1 MDCFLTLQNQLFE
14 QLNSLWKSDDE
25 EILEKID
32 ELLLQEGS
40 NYGLSL
46 NEKANLRK
54 ELFRSI
60 RKLDVLQELLED
72 TSITE
77 IMVNG
82 WDKIFI
88 EREGHLIT
96 WNKTFT
102 SSGKLEDVIQ
112 QIVARCNRVINT
124 LHPIVDARLENG
136 ARVNAVIPP
145 VSVDGPI
152 LTIRQFPKEAI
163 TMKTLLEK
171 QSITKQV
178 LSFLLPLVKARYTI
192 LIGGGTGAGKT
203 TFLNALSA
211 YIPKDERI
219 ITIEDNAEL
228 QIQGIPNLVRLECRM
243 ANIEDSQEITTA
255 DLLKTALRMRP
266 DRIIVGEVRGK
277 EALDMLQAFNTG
289 HDGSISTGHANSPD
303 DMMSRLSTM
312 VLMGIKLP
320 LEAVMRQIA
329 SGIDILVH
337 LGRLRDKSRKVL
349 EIMEVL
355 GYEKGEIRLQPLF
368 SFQETGSK
376 DGKIQGEWVKRSTL
390 TRTEKLM
397 AAGYQPEGVC
407 PGNNGKYSSGVS
419 DRHAVLFKTVDDGS
433 VFSSGNEVLRKDDPS
448 GGGKREET
456 F

>member
-14 QLNSLWKSDDE
+14 QLNSLWESDDE

-171 QSITKQV
+171 QSFTKQV

-266 DRIIVGEVRGK
+266 DRIIVGEVRS
-277 EALDMLQAFNTG
+277 EASELLQAVNV
-289 HDGSISTGHANSPD
+289 GSEGSLSTIHANSCA
-303 DMMSRLSTM
+303 DMVSRLETL
-312 VLMGIKLP
+312 VLVHLNMPIT
-320 LEAVMRQIA
+320 AIRRQIV
-329 SGIDILVH
+329 SGFDLFIH

-349 EIMEVL
+349 EISELDGLKNGEVQL
-355 GYEKGEIRLQPLF
+355 NPIFCYEE
-368 SFQETGSK
+368 E
-376 DGKIQGEWVKRSTL
+376 QGLVFKNHL
-390 TRTEKLM
+390 KHTEKLER
-397 AAGYQPEGVC
+397 AGISY
-407 PGNNGKYSSGVS
+407 
-419 DRHAVLFKTVDDGS
+419 
-433 VFSSGNEVLRKDDPS
+433 
-448 GGGKREET
+448 ET
-456 F
+456 LLCETIL

>member
-14 QLNSLWKSDDE
+14 QLNSLWESDDE

-178 LSFLLPLVKARYTI
+178 LSFLLPFVKARYTI
-192 LIGGGTGAGKT
+192 LIDGGTGAGKS

-266 DRIIVGEVRGK
+266 DRIIVGEVRS
-277 EALDMLQAFNTG
+277 EASELLQAVNV
-289 HDGSISTGHANSPD
+289 GSEGSLSTIHANSCA
-303 DMMSRLSTM
+303 DMVSRLETL
-312 VLMGIKLP
+312 VLVHLNMPIT
-320 LEAVMRQIA
+320 AIRRQIV
-329 SGIDILVH
+329 SGFDLFIH

-349 EIMEVL
+349 EISELDGLKNGEVQL
-355 GYEKGEIRLQPLF
+355 NPIFCYEE
-368 SFQETGSK
+368 E
-376 DGKIQGEWVKRSTL
+376 QGLVFKNHL
-390 TRTEKLM
+390 KHTEKLER
-397 AAGYQPEGVC
+397 AGISY
-407 PGNNGKYSSGVS
+407 
-419 DRHAVLFKTVDDGS
+419 
-433 VFSSGNEVLRKDDPS
+433 
-448 GGGKREET
+448 ET
-456 F
+456 LLCETIL

>member
-14 QLNSLWKSDDE
+14 QLNSLWESDDE

-82 WDKIFI
+82 WAKIFI

-266 DRIIVGEVRGK
+266 DRIIVGEVRS
-277 EALDMLQAFNTG
+277 EASELLQAVNV
-289 HDGSISTGHANSPD
+289 GSEGSLSTIHANSCA
-303 DMMSRLSTM
+303 DMVSRLETL
-312 VLMGIKLP
+312 VLVHLNMPIT
-320 LEAVMRQIA
+320 AIRRQIV
-329 SGIDILVH
+329 SGFDLFIH

-349 EIMEVL
+349 EISELDGLKNGEVQL
-355 GYEKGEIRLQPLF
+355 NPIFCYEE
-368 SFQETGSK
+368 E
-376 DGKIQGEWVKRSTL
+376 QGLVFKNHL
-390 TRTEKLM
+390 KHTEKLER
-397 AAGYQPEGVC
+397 AGISY
-407 PGNNGKYSSGVS
+407 
-419 DRHAVLFKTVDDGS
+419 
-433 VFSSGNEVLRKDDPS
+433 
-448 GGGKREET
+448 ET
-456 F
+456 LLCETIL

>member
-14 QLNSLWKSDDE
+14 QLNSLWESDDE

-96 WNKTFT
+96 LNKTFT

-266 DRIIVGEVRGK
+266 DRIIVGEVRS
-277 EALDMLQAFNTG
+277 EASELLQAVNV
-289 HDGSISTGHANSPD
+289 GSEGSLSTIHANSCA
-303 DMMSRLSTM
+303 DMVSRLETL
-312 VLMGIKLP
+312 VLVHLNMPIT
-320 LEAVMRQIA
+320 AIRRQIV
-329 SGIDILVH
+329 SGFDLFIH

-349 EIMEVL
+349 EISELDGLKNGEVQL
-355 GYEKGEIRLQPLF
+355 NPIFCYEE
-368 SFQETGSK
+368 E
-376 DGKIQGEWVKRSTL
+376 QGLVFKNHL
-390 TRTEKLM
+390 KHTEKLER
-397 AAGYQPEGVC
+397 AGISY
-407 PGNNGKYSSGVS
+407 
-419 DRHAVLFKTVDDGS
+419 
-433 VFSSGNEVLRKDDPS
+433 
-448 GGGKREET
+448 ET
-456 F
+456 LLCETIL

>member
-14 QLNSLWKSDDE
+14 QLNSLWESDDE

-88 EREGHLIT
+88 EREGHFIT

-266 DRIIVGEVRGK
+266 DRISVCEVRS
-277 EALDMLQAFNTG
+277 EASELLQAVNV
-289 HDGSISTGHANSPD
+289 GSEGSLSTIHANSCA
-303 DMMSRLSTM
+303 DMVSRLETL
-312 VLMGIKLP
+312 VLVHLNMPI
-320 LEAVMRQIA
+320 AAIRRQIV
-329 SGIDILVH
+329 SGFDLFIH

-349 EIMEVL
+349 EISELDGLKNGEVQL
-355 GYEKGEIRLQPLF
+355 NPIFCYEE
-368 SFQETGSK
+368 E
-376 DGKIQGEWVKRSTL
+376 QGLVFKNHL
-390 TRTEKLM
+390 KHTEKLER
-397 AAGYQPEGVC
+397 AGISY
-407 PGNNGKYSSGVS
+407 
-419 DRHAVLFKTVDDGS
+419 
-433 VFSSGNEVLRKDDPS
+433 
-448 GGGKREET
+448 ET
-456 F
+456 LLCETIL

>member
-14 QLNSLWKSDDE
+14 QLNSLWESDDE

-40 NYGLSL
+40 NYSLSL

-77 IMVNG
+77 IMING

-266 DRIIVGEVRGK
+266 DRIIVGEVRS
-277 EALDMLQAFNTG
+277 EASELLQAVNV
-289 HDGSISTGHANSPD
+289 GSEGSLSTIHANSCA
-303 DMMSRLSTM
+303 DMVSRLETL
-312 VLMGIKLP
+312 VLVHLNMPIT
-320 LEAVMRQIA
+320 AIRRQIV
-329 SGIDILVH
+329 SGFDLFIH

-349 EIMEVL
+349 EISELDGLKNGEVQL
-355 GYEKGEIRLQPLF
+355 NPIFCYEE
-368 SFQETGSK
+368 E
-376 DGKIQGEWVKRSTL
+376 QGLVFKNHL
-390 TRTEKLM
+390 KHTEKLER
-397 AAGYQPEGVC
+397 AGISY
-407 PGNNGKYSSGVS
+407 
-419 DRHAVLFKTVDDGS
+419 
-433 VFSSGNEVLRKDDPS
+433 
-448 GGGKREET
+448 ET
-456 F
+456 LLCETIL

>member
-14 QLNSLWKSDDE
+14 QLNSLWESDDE

-266 DRIIVGEVRGK
+266 DRIIVGEVRS
-277 EALDMLQAFNTG
+277 EASELLQAVNV
-289 HDGSISTGHANSPD
+289 GSEGSLSTIHANSCA
-303 DMMSRLSTM
+303 DMVSRLETL
-312 VLMGIKLP
+312 VLVHLNMPIT
-320 LEAVMRQIA
+320 AIRRQIV
-329 SGIDILVH
+329 SGFDLFIH

-349 EIMEVL
+349 EISELDGLKNGEVQL
-355 GYEKGEIRLQPLF
+355 NPIFCYEE
-368 SFQETGSK
+368 E
-376 DGKIQGEWVKRSTL
+376 QGLVFKNHL
-390 TRTEKLM
+390 KHTEKLER
-397 AAGYQPEGVC
+397 AGISYETLLC
-407 PGNNGKYSSGVS
+407 
-419 DRHAVLFKTVDDGS
+419 KTI
-433 VFSSGNEVLRKDDPS
+433 L
-448 GGGKREET
+448 
-456 F
+456 

>member
-14 QLNSLWKSDDE
+14 QLNSLWESDDE

-145 VSVDGPI
+145 ISVDGPI

-171 QSITKQV
+171 QSITKQI

-266 DRIIVGEVRGK
+266 DRIIVGEVRS
-277 EALDMLQAFNTG
+277 EASELLQAVNV
-289 HDGSISTGHANSPD
+289 GSEGSLSTIHANSCA
-303 DMMSRLSTM
+303 DMVSRLETL
-312 VLMGIKLP
+312 VLVHLNMPIT
-320 LEAVMRQIA
+320 AIRRQIV
-329 SGIDILVH
+329 SGFDLFIH

-349 EIMEVL
+349 EISELDGLKNGEVQL
-355 GYEKGEIRLQPLF
+355 NPIFCYEE
-368 SFQETGSK
+368 E
-376 DGKIQGEWVKRSTL
+376 QGLVFKNHL
-390 TRTEKLM
+390 KHTEKLER
-397 AAGYQPEGVC
+397 AGISY
-407 PGNNGKYSSGVS
+407 
-419 DRHAVLFKTVDDGS
+419 
-433 VFSSGNEVLRKDDPS
+433 
-448 GGGKREET
+448 ET
-456 F
+456 LLCETIL

>member
-14 QLNSLWKSDDE
+14 QLNSLWESDDE

-145 VSVDGPI
+145 ISVDGPI

-163 TMKTLLEK
+163 TMKALLEK

-266 DRIIVGEVRGK
+266 DRIIVGEVRS
-277 EALDMLQAFNTG
+277 EASELLQAVNV
-289 HDGSISTGHANSPD
+289 GSEGSLSTIHANSCA
-303 DMMSRLSTM
+303 DMVSRLETL
-312 VLMGIKLP
+312 VLVHLNMPIT
-320 LEAVMRQIA
+320 AIRRQIV
-329 SGIDILVH
+329 SGFDLFIH

-349 EIMEVL
+349 EISELDGLKNGEVQL
-355 GYEKGEIRLQPLF
+355 NPIFCYEE
-368 SFQETGSK
+368 E
-376 DGKIQGEWVKRSTL
+376 QGLVFKNHL
-390 TRTEKLM
+390 KHTEKLER
-397 AAGYQPEGVC
+397 AGISY
-407 PGNNGKYSSGVS
+407 
-419 DRHAVLFKTVDDGS
+419 
-433 VFSSGNEVLRKDDPS
+433 
-448 GGGKREET
+448 ET
-456 F
+456 LLCETIL

>member
-14 QLNSLWKSDDE
+14 QLNSLWESDDE

-145 VSVDGPI
+145 ISVDGPI

-266 DRIIVGEVRGK
+266 DRIIVGEVRS
-277 EALDMLQAFNTG
+277 EASELLQAVNV
-289 HDGSISTGHANSPD
+289 GSEGSLSTIHANSCA
-303 DMMSRLSTM
+303 DMVSRLETL
-312 VLMGIKLP
+312 VLVHLNMPIT
-320 LEAVMRQIA
+320 AIRRQIV
-329 SGIDILVH
+329 SGFDLFIH

-349 EIMEVL
+349 EISELDGLKNGEVQL
-355 GYEKGEIRLQPLF
+355 NHIFCYEE
-368 SFQETGSK
+368 E
-376 DGKIQGEWVKRSTL
+376 QGLVFKNHL
-390 TRTEKLM
+390 KHTEKLER
-397 AAGYQPEGVC
+397 AGISY
-407 PGNNGKYSSGVS
+407 
-419 DRHAVLFKTVDDGS
+419 
-433 VFSSGNEVLRKDDPS
+433 
-448 GGGKREET
+448 ET
-456 F
+456 LLCETIL

>member
-14 QLNSLWKSDDE
+14 QLNSLWESDDE

-192 LIGGGTGAGKT
+192 LIGGGTGSGKT

-266 DRIIVGEVRGK
+266 DRIIVGEVRS
-277 EALDMLQAFNTG
+277 EASELLQAVNV
-289 HDGSISTGHANSPD
+289 GSEGSLSTIHANSCA
-303 DMMSRLSTM
+303 DMVSRLETL
-312 VLMGIKLP
+312 VLVHLNMPI
-320 LEAVMRQIA
+320 AAIRRQIV
-329 SGIDILVH
+329 SGFDLFIH

-349 EIMEVL
+349 EISELDGLKNGEVQL
-355 GYEKGEIRLQPLF
+355 NPIFCYEE
-368 SFQETGSK
+368 E
-376 DGKIQGEWVKRSTL
+376 QGLVFKNHL
-390 TRTEKLM
+390 KHTEKLER
-397 AAGYQPEGVC
+397 AGISY
-407 PGNNGKYSSGVS
+407 
-419 DRHAVLFKTVDDGS
+419 
-433 VFSSGNEVLRKDDPS
+433 
-448 GGGKREET
+448 ET
-456 F
+456 LLCETIL

>member
-14 QLNSLWKSDDE
+14 QLNALWESDDE

-145 VSVDGPI
+145 ISVDGPI

-266 DRIIVGEVRGK
+266 DRIIVGEVRS
-277 EALDMLQAFNTG
+277 EASELLQAVNV
-289 HDGSISTGHANSPD
+289 GSEGSLSTIHANSCA
-303 DMMSRLSTM
+303 DMVSRLETL
-312 VLMGIKLP
+312 VLVHLNMPIT
-320 LEAVMRQIA
+320 AIRRQIV
-329 SGIDILVH
+329 SGFDLFIH

-349 EIMEVL
+349 EISELDGLKNGEVQL
-355 GYEKGEIRLQPLF
+355 NPIFCYEE
-368 SFQETGSK
+368 E
-376 DGKIQGEWVKRSTL
+376 QGLVFKNHL
-390 TRTEKLM
+390 KHTEKLER
-397 AAGYQPEGVC
+397 AGISY
-407 PGNNGKYSSGVS
+407 
-419 DRHAVLFKTVDDGS
+419 
-433 VFSSGNEVLRKDDPS
+433 
-448 GGGKREET
+448 ET
-456 F
+456 LLCETIL

>member
-211 YIPKDERI
+211 YISKDERI

-266 DRIIVGEVRGK
+266 DRIIVGEVRS
-277 EALDMLQAFNTG
+277 EASELLQAVNV
-289 HDGSISTGHANSPD
+289 GSEGSLSTIHANSCA
-303 DMMSRLSTM
+303 DMVSRLETL
-312 VLMGIKLP
+312 VLVHLNMPI
-320 LEAVMRQIA
+320 AAIRRQIV
-329 SGIDILVH
+329 SGFDLFIH

-349 EIMEVL
+349 EISELDGLKNGEVQL
-355 GYEKGEIRLQPLF
+355 NPIFCYEE
-368 SFQETGSK
+368 E
-376 DGKIQGEWVKRSTL
+376 QGLVFKNHL
-390 TRTEKLM
+390 KHTEKLER
-397 AAGYQPEGVC
+397 AGISY
-407 PGNNGKYSSGVS
+407 
-419 DRHAVLFKTVDDGS
+419 
-433 VFSSGNEVLRKDDPS
+433 
-448 GGGKREET
+448 ET
-456 F
+456 LLCETIL

>member
-14 QLNSLWKSDDE
+14 QLNSLWESDDE

-145 VSVDGPI
+145 ISVDGPI

-228 QIQGIPNLVRLECRM
+228 QIQRIPNLVRLECRM

-266 DRIIVGEVRGK
+266 DRIIVGEVRS
-277 EALDMLQAFNTG
+277 EASELLQAVNV
-289 HDGSISTGHANSPD
+289 GSEGSLSTIHANSCA
-303 DMMSRLSTM
+303 DMVSRLETL
-312 VLMGIKLP
+312 VLVHLNMPIT
-320 LEAVMRQIA
+320 AIRRQIV
-329 SGIDILVH
+329 SGFDLFIH

-349 EIMEVL
+349 EISELDGLKNGEVQL
-355 GYEKGEIRLQPLF
+355 NPIFCYEE
-368 SFQETGSK
+368 E
-376 DGKIQGEWVKRSTL
+376 QGLVFKNHL
-390 TRTEKLM
+390 KHTEKLER
-397 AAGYQPEGVC
+397 AGISY
-407 PGNNGKYSSGVS
+407 
-419 DRHAVLFKTVDDGS
+419 
-433 VFSSGNEVLRKDDPS
+433 
-448 GGGKREET
+448 ET
-456 F
+456 LLCETIL

>member
-14 QLNSLWKSDDE
+14 QLNSLWESDDE

-266 DRIIVGEVRGK
+266 DRIIVGEVRS
-277 EALDMLQAFNTG
+277 EASELLQAVNV
-289 HDGSISTGHANSPD
+289 GSEGSLSTIHANSCA
-303 DMMSRLSTM
+303 DMVSRLETL
-312 VLMGIKLP
+312 VLIHLNMPIT
-320 LEAVMRQIA
+320 AIRRQIV
-329 SGIDILVH
+329 SGFDLFIH

-349 EIMEVL
+349 EISELDGLKNGEVQL
-355 GYEKGEIRLQPLF
+355 NPIFCYEE
-368 SFQETGSK
+368 E
-376 DGKIQGEWVKRSTL
+376 QGLVFKNHL
-390 TRTEKLM
+390 KHTEKLER
-397 AAGYQPEGVC
+397 AGISY
-407 PGNNGKYSSGVS
+407 
-419 DRHAVLFKTVDDGS
+419 
-433 VFSSGNEVLRKDDPS
+433 
-448 GGGKREET
+448 ET
-456 F
+456 LLCETIL

>member
-14 QLNSLWKSDDE
+14 QLNSLWESDDE

-266 DRIIVGEVRGK
+266 DRIIVGEVRS
-277 EALDMLQAFNTG
+277 EASELLQAVNV
-289 HDGSISTGHANSPD
+289 GSEGSLSTIHANSCA
-303 DMMSRLSTM
+303 DMISRLETL
-312 VLMGIKLP
+312 VLVHLNMPIT
-320 LEAVMRQIA
+320 AIRRQIV
-329 SGIDILVH
+329 SGFDLFIH

-349 EIMEVL
+349 EISELDGLKNGEVQL
-355 GYEKGEIRLQPLF
+355 NPIFCYEEEQGLVFKNRL
-368 SFQETGSK
+368 K
-376 DGKIQGEWVKRSTL
+376 H
-390 TRTEKLM
+390 TEKLER
-397 AAGYQPEGVC
+397 AGISY
-407 PGNNGKYSSGVS
+407 
-419 DRHAVLFKTVDDGS
+419 
-433 VFSSGNEVLRKDDPS
+433 
-448 GGGKREET
+448 ET
-456 F
+456 LLCETIL

>member
-14 QLNSLWKSDDE
+14 QLNSLWESDDE

-228 QIQGIPNLVRLECRM
+228 QIQGIPNLVLLECRM

-266 DRIIVGEVRGK
+266 DRIIVGEVRS
-277 EALDMLQAFNTG
+277 EASELLQAVNV
-289 HDGSISTGHANSPD
+289 GSEGSLSTIHANSCA
-303 DMMSRLSTM
+303 DMVSRLETL
-312 VLMGIKLP
+312 VLVHLNMPIT
-320 LEAVMRQIA
+320 AIRRQIV
-329 SGIDILVH
+329 SGFDLFIH

-349 EIMEVL
+349 EISELDGLKNGEVQL
-355 GYEKGEIRLQPLF
+355 NPIFCYEE
-368 SFQETGSK
+368 E
-376 DGKIQGEWVKRSTL
+376 QGLVFKNHL
-390 TRTEKLM
+390 KHTEKLER
-397 AAGYQPEGVC
+397 AGISY
-407 PGNNGKYSSGVS
+407 
-419 DRHAVLFKTVDDGS
+419 
-433 VFSSGNEVLRKDDPS
+433 
-448 GGGKREET
+448 ET
-456 F
+456 LLCETIL

>member
-14 QLNSLWKSDDE
+14 QLNSLWESDDE

-60 RKLDVLQELLED
+60 RKLDALQELLED

-228 QIQGIPNLVRLECRM
+228 QIQEIPNLVRLECRM

-266 DRIIVGEVRGK
+266 DRIIVGEVRS
-277 EALDMLQAFNTG
+277 EASELLQAVNV
-289 HDGSISTGHANSPD
+289 GSEGSLSTIHANSCA
-303 DMMSRLSTM
+303 DMVSRLETL
-312 VLMGIKLP
+312 VLVHLNMPI
-320 LEAVMRQIA
+320 AAIRRQIV
-329 SGIDILVH
+329 SGFDLFIH

-349 EIMEVL
+349 EISELDGLKNGEVQL
-355 GYEKGEIRLQPLF
+355 NPIFCYEE
-368 SFQETGSK
+368 E
-376 DGKIQGEWVKRSTL
+376 QGLVFKNHL
-390 TRTEKLM
+390 KHTEKLER
-397 AAGYQPEGVC
+397 AGISY
-407 PGNNGKYSSGVS
+407 
-419 DRHAVLFKTVDDGS
+419 
-433 VFSSGNEVLRKDDPS
+433 
-448 GGGKREET
+448 ET
-456 F
+456 LLCETIL

>member
-14 QLNSLWKSDDE
+14 QLNSLWESDDE

-228 QIQGIPNLVRLECRM
+228 QIQGITNLVRLECRM

-266 DRIIVGEVRGK
+266 DRIIVGEVRS
-277 EALDMLQAFNTG
+277 EASELLQAVNV
-289 HDGSISTGHANSPD
+289 GSEGSLSTIHANSCA
-303 DMMSRLSTM
+303 DMVSRLETL
-312 VLMGIKLP
+312 VLVHLNMPI
-320 LEAVMRQIA
+320 AAIRRQIV
-329 SGIDILVH
+329 SGFDLFIH

-349 EIMEVL
+349 EISELDGLKNGEVQL
-355 GYEKGEIRLQPLF
+355 NPIFCYEE
-368 SFQETGSK
+368 E
-376 DGKIQGEWVKRSTL
+376 QGLVFKNHL
-390 TRTEKLM
+390 KHTEKLER
-397 AAGYQPEGVC
+397 AGISY
-407 PGNNGKYSSGVS
+407 
-419 DRHAVLFKTVDDGS
+419 
-433 VFSSGNEVLRKDDPS
+433 
-448 GGGKREET
+448 ET
-456 F
+456 LLCETIL

>member
-14 QLNSLWKSDDE
+14 QLNSLWESDDE

-77 IMVNG
+77 IMANG

-266 DRIIVGEVRGK
+266 DRIIVGEVRS
-277 EALDMLQAFNTG
+277 EASELLQAVNV
-289 HDGSISTGHANSPD
+289 GSEGSLSTIHANSCA
-303 DMMSRLSTM
+303 DMVSRLETL
-312 VLMGIKLP
+312 VLVHLNMPIT
-320 LEAVMRQIA
+320 AIRRQIV
-329 SGIDILVH
+329 SGFDLFIH

-349 EIMEVL
+349 EISELDGLKNGEVQL
-355 GYEKGEIRLQPLF
+355 NPIFCYEE
-368 SFQETGSK
+368 E
-376 DGKIQGEWVKRSTL
+376 QGLVFKNHL
-390 TRTEKLM
+390 KHTEKLER
-397 AAGYQPEGVC
+397 AGISY
-407 PGNNGKYSSGVS
+407 
-419 DRHAVLFKTVDDGS
+419 
-433 VFSSGNEVLRKDDPS
+433 
-448 GGGKREET
+448 ET
-456 F
+456 LLCETIL

>member
-14 QLNSLWKSDDE
+14 QLNSLWESDDE

-60 RKLDVLQELLED
+60 RKLDALPELLED

-266 DRIIVGEVRGK
+266 DRIIVGEVRS
-277 EALDMLQAFNTG
+277 EASELLQAVNV
-289 HDGSISTGHANSPD
+289 GSEGSLSTIHANSCA
-303 DMMSRLSTM
+303 DMVSRLETL
-312 VLMGIKLP
+312 VLVHLNMPIT
-320 LEAVMRQIA
+320 AIRRQIV
-329 SGIDILVH
+329 SGFDLFIH

-349 EIMEVL
+349 EISELDGLKNGEVQL
-355 GYEKGEIRLQPLF
+355 NPIFCYEE
-368 SFQETGSK
+368 E
-376 DGKIQGEWVKRSTL
+376 QGLVFKNHL
-390 TRTEKLM
+390 KHTEKLER
-397 AAGYQPEGVC
+397 AGISY
-407 PGNNGKYSSGVS
+407 
-419 DRHAVLFKTVDDGS
+419 
-433 VFSSGNEVLRKDDPS
+433 
-448 GGGKREET
+448 ET
-456 F
+456 LLCETIL

>member
-14 QLNSLWKSDDE
+14 QLNSLWESDDK

-163 TMKTLLEK
+163 TMKTLVEK

-266 DRIIVGEVRGK
+266 DRIIVGEVRS
-277 EALDMLQAFNTG
+277 EASELLQAVNV
-289 HDGSISTGHANSPD
+289 GSEGSLSTIHANSCA
-303 DMMSRLSTM
+303 DMVSRLETL
-312 VLMGIKLP
+312 VLVHLNMPIT
-320 LEAVMRQIA
+320 AIRRQIV
-329 SGIDILVH
+329 SGFDLFIH

-349 EIMEVL
+349 EISELDGLKNGEVQL
-355 GYEKGEIRLQPLF
+355 NPIFCYEE
-368 SFQETGSK
+368 E
-376 DGKIQGEWVKRSTL
+376 QGLVFKNHL
-390 TRTEKLM
+390 KHTEKLER
-397 AAGYQPEGVC
+397 AGISY
-407 PGNNGKYSSGVS
+407 
-419 DRHAVLFKTVDDGS
+419 
-433 VFSSGNEVLRKDDPS
+433 
-448 GGGKREET
+448 ET
-456 F
+456 LLCETIL

>member
-14 QLNSLWKSDDE
+14 QLNSLWESDDE

-171 QSITKQV
+171 QSITKQM
-178 LSFLLPLVKARYTI
+178 LSFLIPLVKARYTI

-266 DRIIVGEVRGK
+266 DRIIVGEVRS
-277 EALDMLQAFNTG
+277 EASELLQAVNV
-289 HDGSISTGHANSPD
+289 GSEGSLSTIHANSCA
-303 DMMSRLSTM
+303 DMVSRLETL
-312 VLMGIKLP
+312 VLIHLNMPIT
-320 LEAVMRQIA
+320 AIRRQIV
-329 SGIDILVH
+329 SGFDLFIH

-349 EIMEVL
+349 EISELDGLKNGEVQL
-355 GYEKGEIRLQPLF
+355 NPIFCYEE
-368 SFQETGSK
+368 E
-376 DGKIQGEWVKRSTL
+376 QGLVFKNHL
-390 TRTEKLM
+390 KHTEKLER
-397 AAGYQPEGVC
+397 AGISY
-407 PGNNGKYSSGVS
+407 
-419 DRHAVLFKTVDDGS
+419 
-433 VFSSGNEVLRKDDPS
+433 
-448 GGGKREET
+448 ET
-456 F
+456 LLCETIL

>member
-14 QLNSLWKSDDE
+14 QLNSLWESDDE

-266 DRIIVGEVRGK
+266 DRIIVGEVRS
-277 EALDMLQAFNTG
+277 EASELLQAVNV
-289 HDGSISTGHANSPD
+289 GSESSLSTIHANSCA
-303 DMMSRLSTM
+303 DMVSRLETL
-312 VLMGIKLP
+312 VLVHLNMPI
-320 LEAVMRQIA
+320 AAIRRQIV
-329 SGIDILVH
+329 SGFDLFIH

-349 EIMEVL
+349 EISELDGLKNGEVQL
-355 GYEKGEIRLQPLF
+355 NPIFCYEE
-368 SFQETGSK
+368 E
-376 DGKIQGEWVKRSTL
+376 QGLVFKNHL
-390 TRTEKLM
+390 KHTEKLER
-397 AAGYQPEGVC
+397 AGISY
-407 PGNNGKYSSGVS
+407 
-419 DRHAVLFKTVDDGS
+419 
-433 VFSSGNEVLRKDDPS
+433 
-448 GGGKREET
+448 ET
-456 F
+456 LLCETIL

>member
-14 QLNSLWKSDDE
+14 QLNSLWESDDE

-228 QIQGIPNLVRLECRM
+228 QIQGIPNLGRLEGRM
-243 ANIEDSQEITTA
+243 AKSEDSQEITTA

-266 DRIIVGEVRGK
+266 DRIIVGEVRS
-277 EALDMLQAFNTG
+277 EASELLQAVNV
-289 HDGSISTGHANSPD
+289 GSEGSLSTIHANSCA
-303 DMMSRLSTM
+303 DMVSRLETL
-312 VLMGIKLP
+312 VLVHLNMPIT
-320 LEAVMRQIA
+320 AIRRQIV
-329 SGIDILVH
+329 SGFDLFIH

-349 EIMEVL
+349 EISELDGLKNGEVQL
-355 GYEKGEIRLQPLF
+355 NPIFCYEE
-368 SFQETGSK
+368 E
-376 DGKIQGEWVKRSTL
+376 QGLVFKNHL
-390 TRTEKLM
+390 KHTEKLER
-397 AAGYQPEGVC
+397 AGISY
-407 PGNNGKYSSGVS
+407 
-419 DRHAVLFKTVDDGS
+419 
-433 VFSSGNEVLRKDDPS
+433 
-448 GGGKREET
+448 ET
-456 F
+456 LLCETIL

>member
-14 QLNSLWKSDDE
+14 QLNSLWESDDE

-266 DRIIVGEVRGK
+266 DRIIVGEVRS
-277 EALDMLQAFNTG
+277 EASELLQAVNV
-289 HDGSISTGHANSPD
+289 GSEGSLSTIHANSCA
-303 DMMSRLSTM
+303 DMISRLETL
-312 VLMGIKLP
+312 VLIHLNMPIT
-320 LEAVMRQIA
+320 AIRRQIV
-329 SGIDILVH
+329 SGFDLFIH

-349 EIMEVL
+349 EISELDGLKNGEVQL
-355 GYEKGEIRLQPLF
+355 NPIFCYEE
-368 SFQETGSK
+368 E
-376 DGKIQGEWVKRSTL
+376 QGLVFKNHL
-390 TRTEKLM
+390 KHTEKLER
-397 AAGYQPEGVC
+397 AGISY
-407 PGNNGKYSSGVS
+407 
-419 DRHAVLFKTVDDGS
+419 
-433 VFSSGNEVLRKDDPS
+433 
-448 GGGKREET
+448 ET
-456 F
+456 LLCETIL

>member
-14 QLNSLWKSDDE
+14 QLNSLWESDDE

-255 DLLKTALRMRP
+255 DLLKTALKMRP
-266 DRIIVGEVRGK
+266 DRIIVGEVRS
-277 EALDMLQAFNTG
+277 EASELLQAVNV
-289 HDGSISTGHANSPD
+289 GSEGSLSTIHANSCA
-303 DMMSRLSTM
+303 DMVSRLETL
-312 VLMGIKLP
+312 VLVHLNMPIT
-320 LEAVMRQIA
+320 AIRRQIV
-329 SGIDILVH
+329 SGFDLFIH

-349 EIMEVL
+349 EISELDGLKNGEVQL
-355 GYEKGEIRLQPLF
+355 NPIFCYEE
-368 SFQETGSK
+368 E
-376 DGKIQGEWVKRSTL
+376 QGLVFKNHL
-390 TRTEKLM
+390 KHTEKLER
-397 AAGYQPEGVC
+397 AGISY
-407 PGNNGKYSSGVS
+407 
-419 DRHAVLFKTVDDGS
+419 
-433 VFSSGNEVLRKDDPS
+433 
-448 GGGKREET
+448 ET
-456 F
+456 LLCETIL

>member
-14 QLNSLWKSDDE
+14 QLNSLWESDDE

-266 DRIIVGEVRGK
+266 DRIIVGEVRS
-277 EALDMLQAFNTG
+277 EASELLQAVNV
-289 HDGSISTGHANSPD
+289 GSEGSLSTIHANSCA
-303 DMMSRLSTM
+303 DMVSRLETL
-312 VLMGIKLP
+312 VLVHLNMPIT
-320 LEAVMRQIA
+320 AIRHQIV
-329 SGIDILVH
+329 SGFDLFIH

-349 EIMEVL
+349 EISELDGLKNGEVQL
-355 GYEKGEIRLQPLF
+355 NPIFCYEE
-368 SFQETGSK
+368 E
-376 DGKIQGEWVKRSTL
+376 QGLVFKNHL
-390 TRTEKLM
+390 KHTEKLER
-397 AAGYQPEGVC
+397 AGISY
-407 PGNNGKYSSGVS
+407 
-419 DRHAVLFKTVDDGS
+419 
-433 VFSSGNEVLRKDDPS
+433 
-448 GGGKREET
+448 ET
-456 F
+456 LLCETIL

>member
-14 QLNSLWKSDDE
+14 QLNSLWESDDE

-266 DRIIVGEVRGK
+266 DRIIVGEVRS
-277 EALDMLQAFNTG
+277 EASELLQAVNV
-289 HDGSISTGHANSPD
+289 GSEGSLSTIHANSCA
-303 DMMSRLSTM
+303 DMVSRLETL
-312 VLMGIKLP
+312 VLVHLNMPI
-320 LEAVMRQIA
+320 AAIRRQIV
-329 SGIDILVH
+329 SGFDLFIH

-349 EIMEVL
+349 EISELDGLKNGEVQL
-355 GYEKGEIRLQPLF
+355 NPIFCYEE
-368 SFQETGSK
+368 E
-376 DGKIQGEWVKRSTL
+376 QGLVFKNHL
-390 TRTEKLM
+390 KHTEKLER
-397 AAGYQPEGVC
+397 AGISY
-407 PGNNGKYSSGVS
+407 
-419 DRHAVLFKTVDDGS
+419 KT
-433 VFSSGNEVLRKDDPS
+433 LLC
-448 GGGKREET
+448 ET
-456 F
+456 IL

>member
-14 QLNSLWKSDDE
+14 QLNSLWESDDE

-40 NYGLSL
+40 NYSLSL

-145 VSVDGPI
+145 ISVDGPI

-243 ANIEDSQEITTA
+243 ANIEGSQEITTA

-266 DRIIVGEVRGK
+266 DRIIVGEVRS
-277 EALDMLQAFNTG
+277 EASELLQAVNV
-289 HDGSISTGHANSPD
+289 GSEGSLSTIHANSCA
-303 DMMSRLSTM
+303 DMVSRLETL
-312 VLMGIKLP
+312 VLVHLNMPIT
-320 LEAVMRQIA
+320 AIRRQIV
-329 SGIDILVH
+329 SGFDLFIH

-349 EIMEVL
+349 EISELDGLKNGEVQL
-355 GYEKGEIRLQPLF
+355 NPIFCYEE
-368 SFQETGSK
+368 E
-376 DGKIQGEWVKRSTL
+376 QGLVFKNHL
-390 TRTEKLM
+390 KHTEKLER
-397 AAGYQPEGVC
+397 AGISY
-407 PGNNGKYSSGVS
+407 
-419 DRHAVLFKTVDDGS
+419 
-433 VFSSGNEVLRKDDPS
+433 
-448 GGGKREET
+448 ET
-456 F
+456 LLCETIL

>member
-14 QLNSLWKSDDE
+14 QLNSLWESDDE

-145 VSVDGPI
+145 ISVDGPI

-266 DRIIVGEVRGK
+266 DRIIVGEVRS
-277 EALDMLQAFNTG
+277 EASELLQAVNV
-289 HDGSISTGHANSPD
+289 GSEGSLSTIHANSCA
-303 DMMSRLSTM
+303 DMVSRLETL
-312 VLMGIKLP
+312 VLVHLNMPIT
-320 LEAVMRQIA
+320 AIRRQIV
-329 SGIDILVH
+329 SGFDLFIH

-349 EIMEVL
+349 EISELDGLKNGEVQL
-355 GYEKGEIRLQPLF
+355 NPIFCYEE
-368 SFQETGSK
+368 E
-376 DGKIQGEWVKRSTL
+376 QGLVFKNHL
-390 TRTEKLM
+390 KHTEKLER
-397 AAGYQPEGVC
+397 AGISYETLLCETILSPL
-407 PGNNGKYSSGVS
+407 YLFSSRT
-419 DRHAVLFKTVDDGS
+419 DS
-433 VFSSGNEVLRKDDPS
+433 VFGLLSDFVLPCQ
-448 GGGKREET
+448 
-456 F
+456 

>member
-14 QLNSLWKSDDE
+14 QLNSLWESDDE

-171 QSITKQV
+171 QSITKQM
-178 LSFLLPLVKARYTI
+178 LSFLIPLVKARYTI

-266 DRIIVGEVRGK
+266 DRIIVGEVRS
-277 EALDMLQAFNTG
+277 EASELLQAVNV
-289 HDGSISTGHANSPD
+289 GSEGSLSTIHANSCA
-303 DMMSRLSTM
+303 DMVSRLETL
-312 VLMGIKLP
+312 VLVHLNMPIT
-320 LEAVMRQIA
+320 AIRRQIV
-329 SGIDILVH
+329 SGFDLFIH

-349 EIMEVL
+349 EISELDGLKNGEVQL
-355 GYEKGEIRLQPLF
+355 NPIFCYEE
-368 SFQETGSK
+368 E
-376 DGKIQGEWVKRSTL
+376 QGLVFKNHL
-390 TRTEKLM
+390 KHTEKLER
-397 AAGYQPEGVC
+397 AGISY
-407 PGNNGKYSSGVS
+407 
-419 DRHAVLFKTVDDGS
+419 
-433 VFSSGNEVLRKDDPS
+433 
-448 GGGKREET
+448 ET
-456 F
+456 LLCETIL

>member
-14 QLNSLWKSDDE
+14 QLNSLWESDDE

-54 ELFRSI
+54 ELFLSI

-152 LTIRQFPKEAI
+152 LTIRQFSKEAI

-266 DRIIVGEVRGK
+266 DRIIVGEVRS
-277 EALDMLQAFNTG
+277 EASELLQAVNV
-289 HDGSISTGHANSPD
+289 GSEGSLSTIHANSCA
-303 DMMSRLSTM
+303 DMVSRLETL
-312 VLMGIKLP
+312 VLVHLNMPIT
-320 LEAVMRQIA
+320 AIRRQIV
-329 SGIDILVH
+329 SGFDLFIH

-349 EIMEVL
+349 EISELDGLKNGEVQL
-355 GYEKGEIRLQPLF
+355 NPIFCYEE
-368 SFQETGSK
+368 E
-376 DGKIQGEWVKRSTL
+376 QGLVFKNHL
-390 TRTEKLM
+390 KHTEKLER
-397 AAGYQPEGVC
+397 AGISY
-407 PGNNGKYSSGVS
+407 
-419 DRHAVLFKTVDDGS
+419 
-433 VFSSGNEVLRKDDPS
+433 
-448 GGGKREET
+448 ET
-456 F
+456 LLCETIL

>member
-14 QLNSLWKSDDE
+14 QLNSLWESDDE

-255 DLLKTALRMRP
+255 DLLKTALRIRP
-266 DRIIVGEVRGK
+266 DRIIVGEVRS
-277 EALDMLQAFNTG
+277 EASELLQAVNV
-289 HDGSISTGHANSPD
+289 GSEGSLSTIHANSCA
-303 DMMSRLSTM
+303 DMVSRLETL
-312 VLMGIKLP
+312 VLVHLNMPIT
-320 LEAVMRQIA
+320 AIRRQIV
-329 SGIDILVH
+329 SGFDLFIH

-349 EIMEVL
+349 EISELDGLKNGEVQL
-355 GYEKGEIRLQPLF
+355 NPIFCYEE
-368 SFQETGSK
+368 E
-376 DGKIQGEWVKRSTL
+376 QGLVFKNHL
-390 TRTEKLM
+390 KHTEKLER
-397 AAGYQPEGVC
+397 AGISY
-407 PGNNGKYSSGVS
+407 
-419 DRHAVLFKTVDDGS
+419 
-433 VFSSGNEVLRKDDPS
+433 
-448 GGGKREET
+448 ET
-456 F
+456 LLCETIL